1 MKYAMQECSCVTD
14 HVGHLLVKDRNWKEH
29 IPFDSAKMY
38 HRITF
43 YLKHR
48 RHFQCHLS
56 DHFNNL
62 LGVILSIIHMKHL
75 RPNICCTR
83 AKGLGT
89 IYITTPSSIASTVVR
104 NNTIGWQLVTKTTD
118 FLHGFF
124 WVKLSLWSSLSVSLL
139 PGFWMFLIRFTSIG
153 RRCTYGTII
162 DIST

>member
-1 MKYAMQECSCVTD
+1 MTGNHLRVICIMKYAMQECSCVTD

-75 RPNICCTR
+75 RPNLCCTR
-83 AKGLGT
+83 AKMILICRGWRLGFLARPCRYSLVLPITNEILFQVKGLLGERNHGHHGT
-89 IYITTPSSIASTVVR
+89 IDTHAEHKRPMKR
-104 NNTIGWQLVTKTTD
+104 
-118 FLHGFF
+118 
-124 WVKLSLWSSLSVSLL
+124 
-139 PGFWMFLIRFTSIG
+139 
-153 RRCTYGTII
+153 
-162 DIST
+162 